1 MTTTEKAIIRTLL
14 YFDIFNHPL
23 EKNELYELIC
33 TSPDR
38 SAFEKDLEILIEKQ
52 LVSQEGEY
60 FYISK
65 SKLSVEERV
74 KKYERA
80 LNYHKIARFIT
91 AIIYRLPFV
100 RGVMISGSLSKNA
113 ISKND
118 DIDYFIIAKKGRL
131 WLCKFFILLF
141 KKIFLLNSRKYLC
154 INYFIDEVCLEI
166 PDKNIFTATE
176 IAFLIPLRN
185 QEIYKQFVEANSWT
199 KLFFPNRPFNLDRC
213 RNNSDPF
220 YKKLLE
226 KLLNGKTGDKLD
238 TYFMELSVKKNKKRY
253 GLADQKL
260 ISSNIRN
267 DKLVSKNHF
276 PGYQHTIIER
286 YNSKISAFR
295 TENQIDLSI

>member
-14 YFDIFNHPL
+14 YFDIFSHPL

-38 SAFEKDLEILIEKQ
+38 FAFEKDLETLIEKQ
-52 LVSQEGEY
+52 LVSKEGEY
-60 FYISK
+60 CYISK

-91 AIIYRLPFV
+91 AFICRLPFV

-154 INYFIDEVCLEI
+154 INYFIDERCLEI
-166 PDKNIFTATE
+166 ADKNIFTATE
-176 IAFLIPLRN
+176 IVFLVPLRN
-185 QEIYKQFVEANSWT
+185 QEIYKQFLDANSWT
-199 KLFFPNRPFNLDRC
+199 KLFFPNRPFNLNHC
-213 RNNSDPF
+213 TNNSEPF
-220 YKKLLE
+220 FKRLLE
-226 KLLNGKTGDKLD
+226 KMLNGKTGDKLD
-238 TYFMELSVKKNKKRY
+238 SYFMELSVKKNKKRY

-295 TENQIDLSI
+295 TENQIDLTI